1 MEEPSYYYY
10 YYYCYYHHHRYLN
23 QFTSIS
29 INFMSFFY
37 KKTILISH
45 TIAQNPF
52 TIFGNEKG
60 QSQRPKT
67 QDTATPT
74 QHKHYGW
81 KPHILL
87 VTKRNH
93 AQPNYL
99 RYLFL
104 CFKNIF

>member
-1 MEEPSYYYY
+1 
-10 YYYCYYHHHRYLN
+10 
-23 QFTSIS
+23 
-29 INFMSFFY
+29 MSFFY

-81 KPHILL
+81 KPHII
-87 VTKRNH
+87 
-93 AQPNYL
+93 
-99 RYLFL
+99 
-104 CFKNIF
+104 CS